1 MHSAPHRNNSD
12 FQLRHFVAGSCHTP
26 DGAWNLL
33 YEQMLDIKIKLETT
47 KARMIRREIKR
58 DMLKERS
65 QQNLNKYER
74 MELEAELIEFN
85 SSEGL
90 LELALQGAEQ
100 ELASI
105 QSMMAELEP
114 MRQFAHLPFLEA
126 TEAAQ
131 RLEWLGEFK
140 HRCENYLVSM
150 GTIPHDQLEAMRKHP
165 DFEQE
170 IVPHVQQLSLKL
182 EKSGSRIELLHNSNT
197 LLLKEA

>member
-12 FQLRHFVAGSCHTP
+12 FQLRHFVAGSCHTS

-47 KARMIRREIKR
+47 KAKLIRREIKR